1 MSVKPARSSA
11 SPYKFAAL
19 GAALLALIAAAAP
32 SPSETLRSVAQA
44 YYERVAQ
51 IAPLTGRDTTMD
63 YYQRLLDDADALNSP
78 APSSYPPELW
88 QRAVQ
93 ATAQLDLS
101 LATQL
106 VKGTFAPMGSIRGL
120 GETFV
125 RSSKDGTMQPV
136 AVFVPST
143 YSPDRPAPLVVFL
156 HGRLQPETRLLAQ
169 PFITEVAEAN
179 GTIIVA
185 PYGRGYYDYKGV
197 EGDIYD
203 TLAAAQQA
211 FNIDPHRQFLA
222 GYSMGGFSVFMI
234 APMHPEDWS
243 GVMSIAGSLLGSRAN
258 AVTTKLARTKF
269 YIVTGARDDNVPT
282 QYPTQTAVFLRNEG
296 LAVTYYSQPDG
307 THYLISLRGILAQAW
322 GDMTRGVVGLP
333 INLAGDG
340 ALPEAVP

>member
-1 MSVKPARSSA
+1 MA
-11 SPYKFAAL
+11 F
-19 GAALLALIAAAAP
+19 LALIGAGAP
-32 SPSETLRSVAQA
+32 SQSETLRSVAQT
-44 YYERVAQ
+44 YYDRVGQ

-63 YYQRLLDDADALNSP
+63 YYQRLLDDADSLNSP
-78 APSSYPPELW
+78 APIPYTPELW
-88 QRAVQ
+88 QHAVQ

-101 LATQL
+101 VATQL
-106 VKGTFAPMGSIRGL
+106 LQRTFAPMGSIRGL

-143 YSPDRPAPLVVFL
+143 YSPNKPAPLVVFL

-169 PFITEVAEAN
+169 QFITDMAEQD

-185 PYGRGYYDYKGV
+185 PYGRGYYDYQGA
-197 EGDIYD
+197 ESDIYD

-243 GVMSIAGSLLGSRAN
+243 GVMSIAGSLLGSRAD
-258 AVTTKLARTKF
+258 AVTTKLSRTKF
-269 YIVTGARDDNVPT
+269 YIVTGARDENVPT
-282 QYPTQTAVFLRNEG
+282 QYPTQTAVYLRNVG
-296 LAVTYYSQPDG
+296 LPVTYYSQPDG

-333 INLAGDG
+333 INLSGDG
-340 ALPEAVP
+340 ELPEAVP